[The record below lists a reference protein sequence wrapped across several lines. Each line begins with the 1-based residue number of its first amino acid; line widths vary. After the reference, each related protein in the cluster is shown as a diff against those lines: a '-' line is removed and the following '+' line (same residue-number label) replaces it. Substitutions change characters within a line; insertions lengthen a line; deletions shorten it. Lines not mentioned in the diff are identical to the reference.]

1 MRVLIREYVLLVL
14 LIGSMTYYALIPL
27 LYENNTEQSAVA
39 AAFRDW
45 KKCILMHADDIKT
58 DPEKVWENFAA
69 ITTRCVNS
77 TNVSKIKV
85 DIFHNR
91 EEPKYFILNR
101 TDTKPAVILT
111 IGVGADIDAEE
122 KLKEV
127 LPKGTEFFGAD
138 PIRVPNAELFSKVG
152 KFFSLAVGGY
162 SGLYEA
168 SVRNES
174 SLYEPLL
181 VNHVDVL
188 TFILKMVKHNFIDHI
203 ILDNEGPEYDII
215 PMMAVDNLFA
225 DSNVV
230 VCHLNVEFHQP
241 GPKKRLPRFLKIMFD
256 MLRVGRYGIVR
267 SVNIGYQQMFLVN
280 YEDPRCVEKYL
291 KQFFY

>member
-1 MRVLIREYVLLVL
+1 
-14 LIGSMTYYALIPL
+14 MTYYALMHIP
-27 LYENNTEQSAVA
+27 YGKNTEQSAVA
-39 AAFRDW
+39 AAFWDW
-45 KKCILMHADDIKT
+45 KKCTLMHADDIKT
-58 DPEKVWENFAA
+58 DPEKVWKNFAA
-69 ITTRCVNS
+69 ITTQCVDT

-85 DIFHNR
+85 DIFENR
-91 EEPKYFILNR
+91 EDPKYFILNR

-174 SLYEPLL
+174 SVYEPLL

-241 GPKKRLPRFLKIMFD
+241 GPKERLPRFLKIMFD

-267 SVNIGYQQMFLVN
+267 NINIGHQKMFLVN